1 MTPITRWEAERGGWK
16 EAVAQDERKLAA
28 TVRQMK
34 STLNLFQEEQRIK
47 EAMDIHQFISPEVED
62 VKYSINDAN
71 LVEEIAASYSL
82 QAEEI
87 PDEDLD
93 PVVLIRPAQALHFVQ
108 GLQEWEEQQ
117 EDGTYEVVRQ
127 LQALE
132 KRIQRLQVEGLQ
144 QRTLDSYFAK

>member
-34 STLNLFQEEQRIK
+34 STLDLFQEEQRIK
-47 EAMDIHQFISPEVED
+47 EAMNIHQFISPEIED

-71 LVEEIAASYSL
+71 LVEEIVASYSL

-93 PVVLIRPAQALHFVQ
+93 PVMLIRPAQALHFVQ
-108 GLQEWEEQQ
+108 GLQE
-117 EDGTYEVVRQ
+117 
-127 LQALE
+127 
-132 KRIQRLQVEGLQ
+132 
-144 QRTLDSYFAK
+144 

>member
-1 MTPITRWEAERGGWK
+1 
-16 EAVAQDERKLAA
+16 
-28 TVRQMK
+28 MK
-34 STLNLFQEEQRIK
+34 FTLDLFQEEQRIK
-47 EAMDIHQFISPEVED
+47 EAINIHQFISPKDED

-87 PDEDLD
+87 PDEDLN

>member
-1 MTPITRWEAERGGWK
+1 
-16 EAVAQDERKLAA
+16 
-28 TVRQMK
+28 
-34 STLNLFQEEQRIK
+34 
-47 EAMDIHQFISPEVED
+47 

-87 PDEDLD
+87 PDEDLN